1 MLNAVI
7 IYIWHRK
14 RTNILCTELGSGDNK
29 SGYNSFN
36 SQKRGKSLIFFRL
49 IEE

>member
-7 IYIWHRK
+7 IYIWHCK
-14 RTNILCTELGSGDNK
+14 RNKHTLLHTELGSGDRK

-36 SQKRGKSLIFFRL
+36 CQKRGENLIF
-49 IEE
+49 